1 MKKYIYVLDKE
12 IALMLEDDGLKPI
25 TTMNSGTATIWVFEN
40 IGNLKFSKDESQ
52 KVYFSNTLSMCF

>member
-40 IGNLKFSKDESQ
+40 IGQKFSKEDSQ
-52 KVYFSNTLSMCF
+52 KVYCSNTLRMCF

>member
-12 IALMLEDDGLKPI
+12 IALMLEDDGMKPI

-40 IGNLKFSKDESQ
+40 VGRKFSKDDSQ
-52 KVYFSNTLSMCF
+52 KVYFSNTLRMHF